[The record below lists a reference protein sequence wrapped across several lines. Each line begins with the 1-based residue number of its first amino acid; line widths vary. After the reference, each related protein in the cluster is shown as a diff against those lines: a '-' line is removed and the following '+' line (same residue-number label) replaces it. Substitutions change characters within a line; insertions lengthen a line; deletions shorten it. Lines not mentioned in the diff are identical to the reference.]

1 MSLSDYTTA
10 THRDDNY
17 ESIYEVIRH
26 PADDDEDS
34 ESDFDEVDEEDG
46 EGGATTKQQRR
57 RRQHPGAAAAN
68 LPIPG
73 QLTKFAEAAG
83 KRMRKLKRTWSLKKS
98 DISRNLR
105 KYSAPGFA
113 TKRLNP
119 EASVAMRGA
128 GSGKRHPSSQGEF
141 WDDNNG

>member
-1 MSLSDYTTA
+1 MSFSDYTTA

-57 RRQHPGAAAAN
+57 RRQHPGAAAAAN

-141 WDDNNG
+141 